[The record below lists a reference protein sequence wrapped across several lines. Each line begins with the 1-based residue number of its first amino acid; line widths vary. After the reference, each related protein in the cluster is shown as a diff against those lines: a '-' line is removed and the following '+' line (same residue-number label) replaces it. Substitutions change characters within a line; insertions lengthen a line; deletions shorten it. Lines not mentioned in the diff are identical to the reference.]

1 MIMAKENEIKRCLL
15 EFNRKL
21 FLVRIEKKASERRK
35 IIDSIVN
42 EDINE
47 LKSLLGFDEKSD

>member
-1 MIMAKENEIKRCLL
+1 MSRENEIKRVLL

-35 IIDSIVN
+35 IIDSIVK
-42 EDINE
+42 EDVEE